1 MNTRQRIEQ
10 TTIETLIANET
21 KRLSDKYGK
30 AFLDCEELVEL
41 TGLGRDNVRTMMR
54 SDGFPVM
61 RVGNRQVVSILG
73 FVMWQMK
80 SMLGDNHG

>member
-1 MNTRQRIEQ
+1 M
-10 TTIETLIANET
+10 
-21 KRLSDKYGK
+21 SDKYGK

-73 FVMWQMK
+73 FVTWQMK